1 MDLYFAYGSN
11 MNFEQMERR
20 CPGASVKGRAYLKGW
35 RYFINGNGYAG
46 IERWHEGIVWG
57 GVWELKE
64 FHWNALD
71 QYEAVDHGFYSRVQI
86 RIQLQEAQVFREIKV
101 FTYLSNNYDYG
112 SPTSDYQE
120 IVLKGGGDLKLD
132 EEYLFELSKW
142 KN

>member
-1 MDLYFAYGSN
+1 M
-11 MNFEQMERR
+11 
-20 CPGASVKGRAYLKGW
+20 
-35 RYFINGNGYAG
+35 
-46 IERWHEGIVWG
+46 
-57 GVWELKE
+57 
-64 FHWNALD
+64 D
-71 QYEAVDHGFYSRVQI
+71 QYEAVVQGFYSRVQI